1 MLRAVYKVAFLSL
14 APGCSFN
21 VDRSNIYTRRV
32 LAGEFQ
38 VVCPWLLRELVD
50 LKLWNDDM
58 KNRIIA
64 NNGSIQAIP
73 EIPTDIKAI
82 YKTVWEISQKK
93 VLDLAADRGAFIC
106 QSQSLNVHLQAPTAG
121 QLTSMHFYGW
131 KRGLKTG
138 MYYLR
143 TRPAAQAIQFT
154 LDHSLVAQVK
164 QQKEQEEV
172 QPVTKAT
179 LVKRPVTPTPIAP
192 LSYPS
197 IPSEVTTRSAIS
209 PVTAAATEPVV
220 ATATPATATSSGSMP
235 ASPQYPPTPTDSH
248 DDPLVGLDEVQR
260 RAAEKDPEFAAAVAR
275 RKARELEEAK
285 LACSLENK
293 EACVMCSG

>member
-1 MLRAVYKVAFLSL
+1 
-14 APGCSFN
+14 
-21 VDRSNIYTRRV
+21 
-32 LAGEFQ
+32 
-38 VVCPWLLRELVD
+38 
-50 LKLWNDDM
+50 M

-154 LDHSLVAQVK
+154 LDHSLVSQVK
-164 QQKEQEEV
+164 QQKEQQEV
-172 QPVTKAT
+172 QPVTEAAPIEHTVAAT
-179 LVKRPVTPTPIAP
+179 PP
-192 LSYPS
+192 
-197 IPSEVTTRSAIS
+197 EVTTIS
-209 PVTAAATEPVV
+209 PITATATEPVAV
-220 ATATPATATSSGSMP
+220 TSKPSTATSSGSTP
-235 ASPQYPPTPTDSH
+235 TSPQYPLTPADSH
-248 DDPLVGLDEVQR
+248 DDALAGLDEVQR
-260 RAAEKDPEFAAAVAR
+260 RAAEKDPEFAAAVLR

>member
-1 MLRAVYKVAFLSL
+1 
-14 APGCSFN
+14 
-21 VDRSNIYTRRV
+21 
-32 LAGEFQ
+32 
-38 VVCPWLLRELVD
+38 
-50 LKLWNDDM
+50 M

-179 LVKRPVTPTPIAP
+179 PIKRPVASTPATPS
-192 LSYPS
+192 SYTS
-197 IPSEVTTRSAIS
+197 IS
-209 PVTAAATEPVV
+209 PEITTKSTMSPVASTPTEPVA
-220 ATATPATATSSGSMP
+220 ATSTPATATLSGSAP
-235 ASPQYPPTPTDSH
+235 SSPQYPLTPADSH
-248 DDPLVGLDEVQR
+248 DDALAGLDEVQR
-260 RAAEKDPEFAAAVAR
+260 CAAEKDPEFAAALLR
-275 RKARELEEAK
+275 KKARELEEAK

>member
-1 MLRAVYKVAFLSL
+1 
-14 APGCSFN
+14 
-21 VDRSNIYTRRV
+21 
-32 LAGEFQ
+32 
-38 VVCPWLLRELVD
+38 
-50 LKLWNDDM
+50 M

-73 EIPTDIKAI
+73 EIPADVKAI

-164 QQKEQEEV
+164 QEKEEQLQQQQEIQV
-172 QPVTKAT
+172 IAKDTVA
-179 LVKRPVTPTPIAP
+179 RPVPSAPTPP
-192 LSYPS
+192 PSYPS
-197 IPSEVTTRSAIS
+197 VESDIVSKSM
-209 PVTAAATEPVV
+209 ATMGA
-220 ATATPATATSSGSMP
+220 ATATETTIVNGSAPTTALGDLSPSSPSYPLTPA
-235 ASPQYPPTPTDSH
+235 ASHADS
-248 DDPLVGLDEVQR
+248 LAGIDEVQR
-260 RAAEKDPEFAAAVAR
+260 LAAEKDPEFAAALL
-275 RKARELEEAK
+275 RKQARELEEAK

>member
-1 MLRAVYKVAFLSL
+1 MPS
-14 APGCSFN
+14 GCELN
-21 VDRSNIYTRRV
+21 VERSYFYPRRV

-38 VVCPWLLRELVD
+38 GVCPWLLRELVD

-82 YKTVWEISQKK
+82 YKTVWESTQKK
-93 VLDLAADRGAFIC
+93 VLDLAADRGAFMC

-154 LDHSLVAQVK
+154 LDHSLVSQVK
-164 QQKEQEEV
+164 QQIEQQED
-172 QPVTKAT
+172 QPVTKA
-179 LVKRPVTPTPIAP
+179 VAIKPPVASTPTAP
-192 LSYPS
+192 LSYTS
-197 IPSEVTTRSAIS
+197 IPPEVSTKSAIS
-209 PVTAAATEPVV
+209 PVTDTATEPVA
-220 ATATPATATSSGSMP
+220 ATSTPSTATSSGSTS
-235 ASPQYPPTPTDSH
+235 ASPEYPLTPADSH
-248 DDPLVGLDEVQR
+248 DDALAGLDEVQR
-260 RAAEKDPEFAAAVAR
+260 RAAEKDPEFAAAILR

>member
-1 MLRAVYKVAFLSL
+1 M
-14 APGCSFN
+14 
-21 VDRSNIYTRRV
+21 
-32 LAGEFQ
+32 
-38 VVCPWLLRELVD
+38 CPWLLRELVD

-164 QQKEQEEV
+164 QQKEQQEV
-172 QPVTKAT
+172 QPDTKAASIK
-179 LVKRPVTPTPIAP
+179 LPVTSTPTTPV
-192 LSYPS
+192 SHTS
-197 IPSEVTTRSAIS
+197 IPEVTTKSIVS
-209 PVTAAATEPVV
+209 HVTATATEPVDA
-220 ATATPATATSSGSMP
+220 ATTPATATSSGSTP
-235 ASPQYPPTPTDSH
+235 ASPQYPLTPADSQ
-248 DDPLVGLDEVQR
+248 DDALAGLDEVQR
-260 RAAEKDPEFAAAVAR
+260 RAAENDPEFAAAILR

>member
-1 MLRAVYKVAFLSL
+1 
-14 APGCSFN
+14 
-21 VDRSNIYTRRV
+21 
-32 LAGEFQ
+32 
-38 VVCPWLLRELVD
+38 
-50 LKLWNDDM
+50 M

-154 LDHSLVAQVK
+154 VDHSLVAQVK

-179 LVKRPVTPTPIAP
+179 PIKPPVASTPTAP
-192 LSYPS
+192 LSPS
-197 IPSEVTTRSAIS
+197 IAPVATTKSAIS
-209 PVTAAATEPVV
+209 PVTPVATEPI
-220 ATATPATATSSGSMP
+220 ATISTPATATSGGSTP
-235 ASPQYPPTPTDSH
+235 ASPQYLLTPADSH
-248 DDPLVGLDEVQR
+248 DDALAGLDEVQR
-260 RAAEKDPEFAAAVAR
+260 RAAEKDPEFAAAILR
-275 RKARELEEAK
+275 KKARELEEAK

>member
-1 MLRAVYKVAFLSL
+1 MSHTQGENVTLLDPWLRS
-14 APGCSFN
+14 N
-21 VDRSNIYTRRV
+21 VESSNIYTRRV

-64 NNGSIQAIP
+64 NNGSVQAIP
-73 EIPTDIKAI
+73 EIPADVKAI

-164 QQKEQEEV
+164 QEKEQQEA
-172 QPVTKAT
+172 QPITKP
-179 LVKRPVTPTPIAP
+179 PVPNPGVP
-192 LSYPS
+192 LSYAS
-197 IPSEVTTRSAIS
+197 VQSDVTTKPDTS
-209 PVTAAATEPVV
+209 PVTAIAAESAV
-220 ATATPATATSSGSMP
+220 AASTPATATSSGSAP
-235 ASPQYPPTPTDSH
+235 ASPQYPLTPADSH
-248 DDPLVGLDEVQR
+248 DDALAGLDEVQR
-260 RAAEKDPEFAAAVAR
+260 RAAEKDPEFAAAILR
-275 RKARELEEAK
+275 KKARELEEAK

>member
-1 MLRAVYKVAFLSL
+1 
-14 APGCSFN
+14 
-21 VDRSNIYTRRV
+21 
-32 LAGEFQ
+32 
-38 VVCPWLLRELVD
+38 
-50 LKLWNDDM
+50 M

-73 EIPTDIKAI
+73 EIPTEIKAI

-172 QPVTKAT
+172 QPITKAT
-179 LVKRPVTPTPIAP
+179 PIKRPVASTPTTP
-192 LSYPS
+192 LSYTS
-197 IPSEVTTRSAIS
+197 IPPEVTTISTIS
-209 PVTAAATEPVV
+209 PVAPTS
-220 ATATPATATSSGSMP
+220 TPATATSSGSAP
-235 ASPQYPPTPTDSH
+235 ASPQYPQTPADSH
-248 DDPLVGLDEVQR
+248 DDLAGLDEVQR
-260 RAAEKDPEFAAAVAR
+260 RAAENDPEFAAAILR

>member
-1 MLRAVYKVAFLSL
+1 
-14 APGCSFN
+14 
-21 VDRSNIYTRRV
+21 
-32 LAGEFQ
+32 
-38 VVCPWLLRELVD
+38 
-50 LKLWNDDM
+50 M

-64 NNGSIQAIP
+64 NNGSVQAIP
-73 EIPTDIKAI
+73 EIPTDVKAI

-154 LDHSLVAQVK
+154 LDHSLVSQVK
-164 QQKEQEEV
+164 QQKEQQEA
-172 QPVTKAT
+172 QPITKP
-179 LVKRPVTPTPIAP
+179 PVPSGPSS
-192 LSYPS
+192 SYTS
-197 IPSEVTTRSAIS
+197 TSA
-209 PVTAAATEPVV
+209 
-220 ATATPATATSSGSMP
+220 PATAISSSSAP
-235 ASPQYPPTPTDSH
+235 ASPQYPLTPADSH
-248 DDPLVGLDEVQR
+248 DDALAGLDEVQR
-260 RAAEKDPEFAAAVAR
+260 RAAEKDPEFAEAVLR
-275 RKARELEEAK
+275 KKARELEEAK
-285 LACSLENK
+285 LACSLDNK